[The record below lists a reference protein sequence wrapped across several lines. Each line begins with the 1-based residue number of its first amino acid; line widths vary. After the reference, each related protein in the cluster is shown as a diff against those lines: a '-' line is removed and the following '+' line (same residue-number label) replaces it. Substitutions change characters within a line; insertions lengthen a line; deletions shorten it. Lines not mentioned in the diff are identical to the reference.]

1 MEEANKETDI
11 VCWWVAPT
19 ITTIMLHKVTWCYW
33 IFFYETIVS
42 RCFYFCCFDNFTLIY
57 LCPDL
62 QYMMK
67 HWTIT
72 IHHPAVFRILS
83 YFMDKPSYNTSYK
96 LYLFKDRLQLANI
109 IWSKHHLLW
118 WRANALNTSFE
129 TLYGGQ
135 LRLSTHETKII
146 ISTELVHTMSSLN
159 GTFKDMVILTLTA
172 RIS

>member
-57 LCPDL
+57 IFVLTYNTWWNAGLL
-62 QYMMK
+62 QS
-67 HWTIT
+67 TIQQYLECL
-72 IHHPAVFRILS
+72 ILS
-83 YFMDKPSYNTSYK
+83 YFMDKPSYNTIYK
-96 LYLFKDRLQLANI
+96 LYLFKDRLRPANI

-118 WRANALNTSFE
+118 WRANALNASFE

-135 LRLSTHETKII
+135 LRLSTQLMKPKL
-146 ISTELVHTMSSLN
+146 SYQLN
-159 GTFKDMVILTLTA
+159 
-172 RIS
+172 

>member
-1 MEEANKETDI
+1 
-11 VCWWVAPT
+11 
-19 ITTIMLHKVTWCYW
+19 
-33 IFFYETIVS
+33 
-42 RCFYFCCFDNFTLIY
+42 
-57 LCPDL
+57 
-62 QYMMK
+62 
-67 HWTIT
+67 
-72 IHHPAVFRILS
+72 
-83 YFMDKPSYNTSYK
+83 MDKPSYNTVYK

-118 WRANALNTSFE
+118 WRANALNASFE